1 MLTQAPETEFSKRQS
16 EVLSAALDLMVETGD
31 GFTMNGVAARA
42 NCSKETLYKWFG
54 DRDGLLTATVRW
66 QASKVKIDAPTGEQ
80 PDRAGLQ
87 NILERFAE
95 RWLTVLSGDVSVALN
110 RLAVSHAASSKSD
123 LGTIVLQNGP
133 FAMAARLKPILE
145 LGREAGVIE
154 FTTAD
159 EAFRSFFGLVVRD
172 MQIRALLGDERDVDL
187 VDVKQDA
194 KRATQQFFALY
205 GAEQQ
210 SKTHAN

>member
-1 MLTQAPETEFSKRQS
+1 MLTKAPETEFSDRQS

-42 NCSKETLYKWFG
+42 NCSKETLYKWFD

-87 NILERFAE
+87 DILERFAE

-154 FTTAD
+154 FTTTD

-172 MQIRALLGDERDVDL
+172 MQIRALLGEDGGADL
-187 VDVKQDA
+187 VDVSQDA
-194 KRATQQFFALY
+194 KRATQQFFVLY
-205 GAEQQ
+205 GAQQ
-210 SKTHAN
+210 QD